1 MADLSRFEKGN
12 HQPEGV
18 YRVDIW
24 RNDEF
29 VATQDIRFTTSAG
42 KSGEKSGGLMPCFG
56 LDWVKRLGVNIAA
69 FPALSK
75 DANDTCINLPEA
87 IPGSEIAFDFSTLR
101 LNVSLP
107 QASMLNSA
115 RGYIPPEEWDEGIP
129 AALVNY
135 SFTGSRGSDTD
146 SYFLSMLSG
155 LNYGPWRLRNNGAW
169 SYSKG
174 DGYHSQSWKN
184 IGTWLQRAIIR

>member
-1 MADLSRFEKGN
+1 
-12 HQPEGV
+12 
-18 YRVDIW
+18 
-24 RNDEF
+24 
-29 VATQDIRFTTSAG
+29 
-42 KSGEKSGGLMPCFG
+42 
-56 LDWVKRLGVNIAA
+56 
-69 FPALSK
+69 
-75 DANDTCINLPEA
+75 
-87 IPGSEIAFDFSTLR
+87 
-101 LNVSLP
+101 
-107 QASMLNSA
+107 MLNSA

-184 IGTWLQRAIIR
+184 IGTWASARDYPAEG

>member
-42 KSGEKSGGLMPCFG
+42 KAGEKSGGLMPCFG

-87 IPGSEIAFDFSTLR
+87 IPCSEIAFDFSTLR

-155 LNYGPWRLRNNGAW
+155 LNYGPGA
-169 SYSKG
+169 
-174 DGYHSQSWKN
+174 
-184 IGTWLQRAIIR
+184 

>member
-1 MADLSRFEKGN
+1 MVKAILIRPFYLRIRQPWRIYRFEKGN

-42 KSGEKSGGLMPCFG
+42 KAGEKSGGLMPCFG

-69 FPALSK
+69 FPALNK

-87 IPGSEIAFDFSTLR
+87 IPAARLR
-101 LNVSLP
+101 LIFYP
-107 QASMLNSA
+107 ATKRQ
-115 RGYIPPEEWDEGIP
+115 P
-129 AALVNY
+129 AAGVDVKQRVAI
-135 SFTGSRGSDTD
+135 FHRK
-146 SYFLSMLSG
+146 SG
-155 LNYGPWRLRNNGAW
+155 MKASRLR
-169 SYSKG
+169 
-174 DGYHSQSWKN
+174 
-184 IGTWLQRAIIR
+184 WLTTVSPAVAGVIRTAIS